1 MISINHQTVV
11 NYFKVP
17 ERDEFSNLIVSSTV
31 SKFSMKKMVWR
42 KEIMHSWFQKLQGAK
57 SKVPKTLF
65 GTDLKPKIVNIL
77 VLIHNMKGEVE
88 ALNFL
93 EYYFFMV

>member
-1 MISINHQTVV
+1 M
-11 NYFKVP
+11 
-17 ERDEFSNLIVSSTV
+17 NLIVFDAV
-31 SKFSMKKMVWR
+31 SEFSAKKMVWQ
-42 KEIMHSWFQKLQGAK
+42 KEIMHSWFPKPRGAK

-77 VLIHNMKGEVE
+77 VLIYRMKGEVE

-93 EYYFFMV
+93 EYYFMVQVICPGTQYID